1 MLNLKNIYSK
11 NKTDNS
17 DYKNELFNI
26 SNENQKLL
34 EELNKLKDNLYK
46 LENENRKL
54 NQDLLYSQNNISE
67 LENNNKILTS
77 KILNYQNNYP
87 ELEEQNK
94 KLMEQILESKK
105 NINTLIEQ
113 NNKLQDE
120 RIGDQKNISDLIEK
134 NKIFNQQ
141 VIEHQKDMLKL
152 QEDNKN
158 LLKKINDNELNISNL
173 EKEQSKLKSIKP
185 KKESFENVEVKN
197 GDKIFY
203 KGIPYK
209 EEELLKKITQIK
221 TKKILS
227 NSISSGK
234 LISKLKIET
243 DLSVKPIKSKI
254 KVVNNIKDLGENS
267 ELIFSIFGGKNIMCY
282 DMNSKNFYFFDF
294 ADYNNFSNNFI
305 IDEDNG
311 NIFLSYN
318 SFLYILTGKNYD
330 MFYSFNPQKQAMEK
344 LCSLKNNHSKGCLI
358 PYHNSIICLSGQHNK
373 KCEIYSTIKND
384 WSDMSEMN
392 IERSEF
398 GCCIIQDKFLFSI
411 FGFNYPKNEY
421 LNSIEYLDL
430 LEEGSTWKYLDYK
443 NDKLLSLYI
452 KGLLAINYNDEKIIL
467 VGGYNGELNKP
478 VEDFNQ
484 LILGNNFETDSYV
497 EDVNRKLKDIQK
509 NKLYMFNSGITE
521 KIDEKNR
528 LYNIAYD
535 NEDRIH
541 IFEIQ
546 TMTHDV
552 FNFE

>member
-1 MLNLKNIYSK
+1 
-11 NKTDNS
+11 
-17 DYKNELFNI
+17 
-26 SNENQKLL
+26 
-34 EELNKLKDNLYK
+34 
-46 LENENRKL
+46 
-54 NQDLLYSQNNISE
+54 
-67 LENNNKILTS
+67 
-77 KILNYQNNYP
+77 
-87 ELEEQNK
+87 
-94 KLMEQILESKK
+94 
-105 NINTLIEQ
+105 
-113 NNKLQDE
+113 
-120 RIGDQKNISDLIEK
+120 
-134 NKIFNQQ
+134 
-141 VIEHQKDMLKL
+141 
-152 QEDNKN
+152 
-158 LLKKINDNELNISNL
+158 
-173 EKEQSKLKSIKP
+173 
-185 KKESFENVEVKN
+185 
-197 GDKIFY
+197 
-203 KGIPYK
+203 
-209 EEELLKKITQIK
+209 
-221 TKKILS
+221 
-227 NSISSGK
+227 
-234 LISKLKIET
+234 
-243 DLSVKPIKSKI
+243 
-254 KVVNNIKDLGENS
+254 
-267 ELIFSIFGGKNIMCY
+267 
-282 DMNSKNFYFFDF
+282 MNSKNFYFFDF
-294 ADYNNFSNNFI
+294 ADYNNFSTNYIN
-305 IDEDNG
+305 DEDNG
-311 NIFLSYN
+311 NVYLSYN

-509 NKLYMFNSGITE
+509 NKLYIFNSGITE
-521 KIDEKNR
+521 KKDEKDR

-546 TMTHDV
+546 TITHDV
-552 FNFE
+552 FDFE

>member
-1 MLNLKNIYSK
+1 
-11 NKTDNS
+11 
-17 DYKNELFNI
+17 
-26 SNENQKLL
+26 
-34 EELNKLKDNLYK
+34 
-46 LENENRKL
+46 
-54 NQDLLYSQNNISE
+54 
-67 LENNNKILTS
+67 
-77 KILNYQNNYP
+77 
-87 ELEEQNK
+87 
-94 KLMEQILESKK
+94 
-105 NINTLIEQ
+105 
-113 NNKLQDE
+113 
-120 RIGDQKNISDLIEK
+120 
-134 NKIFNQQ
+134 
-141 VIEHQKDMLKL
+141 
-152 QEDNKN
+152 
-158 LLKKINDNELNISNL
+158 
-173 EKEQSKLKSIKP
+173 
-185 KKESFENVEVKN
+185 
-197 GDKIFY
+197 
-203 KGIPYK
+203 
-209 EEELLKKITQIK
+209 
-221 TKKILS
+221 
-227 NSISSGK
+227 
-234 LISKLKIET
+234 
-243 DLSVKPIKSKI
+243 
-254 KVVNNIKDLGENS
+254 
-267 ELIFSIFGGKNIMCY
+267 MCY

-294 ADYNNFSNNFI
+294 ADYNNFSTNYIN
-305 IDEDNG
+305 DEDNG
-311 NIFLSYN
+311 NVYLSYN

-373 KCEIYSTIKND
+373 KYEIYSTIKND

-509 NKLYMFNSGITE
+509 NKLYIFNSGITE
-521 KIDEKNR
+521 KKDEKDR

>member
-1 MLNLKNIYSK
+1 M
-11 NKTDNS
+11 
-17 DYKNELFNI
+17 
-26 SNENQKLL
+26 
-34 EELNKLKDNLYK
+34 LNKLNTNN
-46 LENENRKL
+46 LENIKNDEFLTPNDNEIEL
-54 NQDLLYSQNNISE
+54 NNDDNSKYKNKNILKIKGNN
-67 LENNNKILTS
+67 
-77 KILNYQNNYP
+77 P
-87 ELEEQNK
+87 ELESIQE
-94 KLMEQILESKK
+94 E
-105 NINTLIEQ
+105 
-113 NNKLQDE
+113 
-120 RIGDQKNISDLIEK
+120 
-134 NKIFNQQ
+134 NKI
-141 VIEHQKDMLKL
+141 
-152 QEDNKN
+152 
-158 LLKKINDNELNISNL
+158 LLKKISEYENL
-173 EKEQSKLKSIKP
+173 LKNQK
-185 KKESFENVEVKN
+185 KNLKESFENVEVKN

-373 KCEIYSTIKND
+373 KCEIYSTIKNE

-398 GCCIIQDKFLFSI
+398 GCCIIQDKYLFSI

-421 LNSIEYLDL
+421 LSSIEYLDL
-430 LEEGSTWKYLDYK
+430 LEENSTWKYLHYK

-452 KGLLAINYNDEKIIL
+452 KGLLTINYNNEKIIF

-484 LILGNNFETDSYV
+484 INS
-497 EDVNRKLKDIQK
+497 RK
-509 NKLYMFNSGITE
+509 
-521 KIDEKNR
+521 
-528 LYNIAYD
+528 
-535 NEDRIH
+535 
-541 IFEIQ
+541 
-546 TMTHDV
+546 
-552 FNFE
+552 